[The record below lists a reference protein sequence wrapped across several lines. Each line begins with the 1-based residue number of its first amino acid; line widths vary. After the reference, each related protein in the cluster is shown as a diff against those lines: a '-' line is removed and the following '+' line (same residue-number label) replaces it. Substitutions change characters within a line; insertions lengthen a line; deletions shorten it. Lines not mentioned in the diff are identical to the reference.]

1 VAAPG
6 ALRLGKREAAV
17 GGGAWSSPAGEEGGG
32 CRWRCLELFSWVA
45 ASGALSVSGVVAW
58 GLGPGRAG

>member
-6 ALRLGKREAAV
+6 ALRLRKREAA
-17 GGGAWSSPAGEEGGG
+17 P
-32 CRWRCLELFSWVA
+32 
-45 ASGALSVSGVVAW
+45 GALGVSGVVAW